1 MTTRPRR
8 RLSLVILSLAAGSV
22 AGLVVVGLS
31 AWLVAA
37 SREFRRSTQLVEEA
51 RRAVGFSVEVDRLLR
66 EHQRVGNVWVA
77 TREPY
82 AAETVSAIGSDLGG
96 FMTELE
102 QHVLDSVDGIT
113 SETQLL
119 AETYEHINA
128 YLAEY
133 EAAQARELTLE
144 EMVRRVRPS
153 FERALA
159 SCASMRRHYE
169 ARLTLAAGEA
179 ERVLQLESLL
189 MIASGLILVV
199 GSVVVTLGARVL
211 VLRPL
216 LDLRGAMARFRRGD
230 SVARAGDAR
239 LSEVSELAA
248 TFNEMADAIV
258 QTRRDQVTFLA
269 AVAHDLRSPL
279 QALKMGVHV
288 LARETK
294 PIAPQRCARLERQID
309 RLTRMVGDLLDA
321 TRIEAGELALHLT
334 EFDLRT
340 AAQAMIDLFTPT
352 ATEHGITLKAPDR
365 AVLIRGDS
373 LRIEQVI
380 SNLLSNAIKYSPA
393 GGPVEVA
400 VSQTDREAELSVSDR
415 GWGIP
420 AEEIANMFLPF
431 RRLPATSQ
439 IRGVGLGLSVVAR
452 IVSAHGG
459 RIEVESTP
467 GVGSTFRVRLPL
479 AAV

>member
-1 MTTRPRR
+1 
-8 RLSLVILSLAAGSV
+8 
-22 AGLVVVGLS
+22 
-31 AWLVAA
+31 
-37 SREFRRSTQLVEEA
+37 
-51 RRAVGFSVEVDRLLR
+51 
-66 EHQRVGNVWVA
+66 
-77 TREPY
+77 
-82 AAETVSAIGSDLGG
+82 
-96 FMTELE
+96 
-102 QHVLDSVDGIT
+102 
-113 SETQLL
+113 
-119 AETYEHINA
+119 
-128 YLAEY
+128 
-133 EAAQARELTLE
+133 
-144 EMVRRVRPS
+144 
-153 FERALA
+153 
-159 SCASMRRHYE
+159 
-169 ARLTLAAGEA
+169 
-179 ERVLQLESLL
+179 
-189 MIASGLILVV
+189 
-199 GSVVVTLGARVL
+199 
-211 VLRPL
+211 
-216 LDLRGAMARFRRGD
+216 MARFRRGD